1 MSAGPRF
8 TQVVRDLPATIPF
21 TGPEAL
27 ERVSGRPFAARLGA
41 NESVFG
47 PSPRAVAAIAEAAKS
62 VWMYG
67 DPETHAL
74 AQALSRH
81 HDIECGSIVVG
92 EGIDGLLG
100 LLVRLL
106 VAPDDPVV
114 TSLGGYPTFAYH
126 VRAAGGRLHEVPYR
140 EDRPD
145 LDGLAETA
153 RATGAKIVYLA
164 NPDNPMGTWHG
175 AVRVQGLRDAL
186 PEGCV
191 LALDEA
197 YLDFAP
203 AAAAPLF
210 DTADP
215 CLIRLR
221 TFSKAYGLAG
231 LRVGY
236 AVTAPAFADAFDK
249 IRNHFGVGR
258 LAQAGAL
265 AALQDTEWLA
275 HVTAAV
281 AAGRDRIRAIARAN
295 GLVARDSAA
304 NFVALDC
311 GGDAARARAVL
322 DGLAAH
328 GVFVRMPGAPP
339 LNRCIRVTVGDDDDL
354 ALFETALADVLD
366 AFRA

>member
-1 MSAGPRF
+1 MTVGPRF
-8 TQVVRDLPATIPF
+8 TQVVRDLPATVPF

-27 ERVSGRPFAARLGA
+27 ERASGRPFAARLGA
-41 NESVFG
+41 NESAFG
-47 PSPRAVAAIAEAAKS
+47 PSPRAVAAIADAAKS

-67 DPETHAL
+67 DPENHAL
-74 AQALSRH
+74 AQALARH
-81 HDIECGSIVVG
+81 HDIEPDSIVVG

-106 VAPDDPVV
+106 AEPGDPVV

-140 EDRPD
+140 DDRAD
-145 LDGLAETA
+145 LDALGEAA

-164 NPDNPMGTWHG
+164 NPDNPTGTWHG
-175 AVRVQGLRDAL
+175 AARVQALRNAL
-186 PEGCV
+186 PDGCV

-197 YLDFAP
+197 YIDFAP

-215 CLIRLR
+215 GLIRLR
-221 TFSKAYGLAG
+221 TFSKAHGLAG

-236 AVTAPAFADAFDK
+236 AVTAPILAGAFDR

-275 HVTAAV
+275 RVTAAV
-281 AAGRDRIRAIARAN
+281 AAGRESIRAIAGAN
-295 GLVARDSAA
+295 GLVARDSAT
-304 NFVALDC
+304 NFVAIDC
-311 GGDAARARAVL
+311 GGGAARARAVL
-322 DGLAAH
+322 DGLAAR
-328 GVFVRMPGAPP
+328 GIFVRMPGAPP
-339 LNRCIRVTVGDDDDL
+339 LDRCIRVTVGSEDDL
-354 ALFETALADVLD
+354 ALFGSALAEVIKTL
-366 AFRA
+366 RA